1 MARKSAND
9 AHNTNWSQYKTWRN
23 RSVHLIR
30 NAKNSYIK
38 TLLNDKSTNSK
49 QIWRILKS
57 TINLNK
63 APPPLSLVIDNV
75 RYDNLATVSNLFN
88 EYFTNIQDK
97 FDMSGAVDYSRSAF
111 SLSVRQTKFSIP
123 PITIEEVSGSLKQLN
138 PSKATGI
145 DGLPAHFLKFPANM
159 ISNTVTTICN
169 LSIST
174 GIFPALWKKAKLIPI
189 YKSGEMSERGNFRPI
204 SILVILS
211 KIIERHVFNSY
222 FLYLTEHEILSD
234 YQHGFRPGHSCETS
248 LNMIYEYLVNNIDN
262 GEINGVLMLD
272 FSKAFDL
279 VDHTILL
286 QKIHAY
292 GTTDLTLK

>member
-1 MARKSAND
+1 
-9 AHNTNWSQYKTWRN
+9 
-23 RSVHLIR
+23 
-30 NAKNSYIK
+30 
-38 TLLNDKSTNSK
+38 
-49 QIWRILKS
+49 LKS

-97 FDMSGAVDYSRSAF
+97 FDMSEAVDYSQSAF

-123 PITIEEVSGSLKQLN
+123 PITIQDVSDSLKQLN

-145 DGLPAHFLKFPANM
+145 DGLPAHFPKFPANM

-189 YKSGEMSERGNFRPI
+189 HKSGEMSERGNFRPI
-204 SILVILS
+204 RVA
-211 KIIERHVFNSY
+211 EVRPCE
-222 FLYLTEHEILSD
+222 T
-234 YQHGFRPGHSCETS
+234 GCFRPC
-248 LNMIYEYLVNNIDN
+248 MYL
-262 GEINGVLMLD
+262 
-272 FSKAFDL
+272 
-279 VDHTILL
+279 
-286 QKIHAY
+286 IHIFY
-292 GTTDLTLK
+292 I